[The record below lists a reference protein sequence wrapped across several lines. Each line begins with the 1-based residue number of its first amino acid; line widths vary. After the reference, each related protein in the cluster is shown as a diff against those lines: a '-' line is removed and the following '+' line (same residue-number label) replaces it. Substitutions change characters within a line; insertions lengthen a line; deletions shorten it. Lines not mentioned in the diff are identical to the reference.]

1 MSDMPDSLR
10 ELQRKIPGRDRNTL
24 KDNLL
29 SQDVA
34 VTLLQENKL
43 AIRRAEMVRISMYH
57 CWIKDLQL

>member
-10 ELQRKIPGRDRNTL
+10 ELQRKIPGRDKNTL

-43 AIRRAEMVRISMYH
+43 AIRRAEMVSNIF
-57 CWIKDLQL
+57 